1 MTTLHTR
8 GSMST
13 STSTGFHQ
21 VGFRIPYRHYR
32 DLKDEVRSLRYE
44 KGDIRQEQVI
54 GAALMAFQAM
64 RESDKVRWINCY
76 RRESAR

>member
-1 MTTLHTR
+1 MTTP
-8 GSMST
+8 
-13 STSTGFHQ
+13 TSTGFHQ

-64 RESDKVRWINCY
+64 RESDKVRWVNCY
-76 RRESAR
+76 RRESSR